1 MHIHF
6 RHVPVLPVLQETTG
20 RFFEN
25 QANYQCESG
34 YQLVGSSVFV
44 CQANR
49 QWYSQSPPY
58 CVPLSCGKPPPI
70 QHGYSKGETFDVGS
84 KVEFFCDE
92 GYELIGDVS
101 WTCQKSGKWSKKQS
115 PKCVPTKC
123 PEPPLAENQLVL
135 REVTYQVGVVEFS
148 CKEGYVLH
156 GSSVLKCLPSQQ
168 WNDSFPF
175 CKVVQCPAP
184 PYIPFGD
191 PLTSSLHFGSTVKY
205 ICVDGFLLKGES
217 SIRCQANGLWSLPL
231 PECIPVECPQ
241 PEEIQNGIVDVQ
253 GLTFLST
260 ALYTCKPGFELV
272 GNTTILCGE
281 DGQWL
286 GGRPACKPIQCPR
299 PKKILNGKY
308 SFTNC
313 HYGQTVRYSCDRGF
327 QLQGE
332 EILRCL
338 ETGEW
343 STEVP
348 SCKAIN
354 CQPPQPIE
362 NGFVEGADYSYGAMV
377 IYSCVPGFQLSGLA
391 MQTCEESG
399 WSSSTPSCLPTDCGL
414 PPHIDFGEYVQVRH
428 GERRSEQESVT
439 ESPSLLHMLL
449 ADNLKDF
456 KSSLKEDSAMQLTTF
471 LFGTIILY
479 TCYSGYELLGN
490 PVLACQE
497 DGAWNGTAPACI
509 SIECTLLSPPENGFL
524 HFTENTLGS
533 AVQYTCKP
541 GFMLVGS
548 DTRLCLPSRQWSS
561 TAPYCK
567 EITCNS
573 PTQLMNGNIRGENYT
588 YGSVVYYECDPGYQL
603 NGPTERR
610 CQENQ
615 KWGGSEPI
623 CIPVLCSPPPVLENG
638 QVTGEEYTF
647 QRHTEYSCNEG
658 FLLHGDSIRVCLA
671 NGSWSGIA
679 PVCKAVTCPVPLP
692 FPNGRTSGSDFGF
705 KKEVHYH
712 CNKGYSL
719 QGVSML
725 TCQSDGTWDSE
736 APHCEPVVCGPPED
750 ISHGFLNGSGFTYGE
765 FAQYVCFP
773 GYELRGN
780 PLRQCLSNGSWSGS
794 LPSCLP
800 CLCSTPQIQNGIVL
814 GTDFSCGKS
823 AQFQCLE
830 GFKLLGP
837 SEVTCEAAGKWSSG
851 FPRCGQISC
860 GSPPIIP
867 NTFINGSGSADE
879 NTIIYTCLTG
889 FVMSGSPE
897 LTCMETGVWKKPYP
911 SCELLSCGPPPSVP
925 NAEVLGNT
933 YTYGSKVQ
941 YR

>member
-1 MHIHF
+1 M
-6 RHVPVLPVLQETTG
+6 
-20 RFFEN
+20 
-25 QANYQCESG
+25 
-34 YQLVGSSVFV
+34 VGSSVFT

-49 QWYSQSPPY
+49 QWYSESPPY

-70 QHGYSKGETFDVGS
+70 HHGYSKGETFDMGS

-135 REVTYQVGVVEFS
+135 KELTYQVGVVHFS

-175 CKVVQCPAP
+175 CKVVQCSAP

-217 SIRCQANGLWSLPL
+217 TIRCQADGSWSLPL

-260 ALYTCKPGFELV
+260 ALYTCKPGFELL

-299 PKKILNGKY
+299 PKKIPNGKY
-308 SFTNC
+308 SVTNF

-332 EILRCL
+332 ETLKCL

-348 SCKAIN
+348 SCKPIN

-399 WSSSTPSCLPTDCGL
+399 WSSSTPTCIPS
-414 PPHIDFGEYVQVRH
+414 I
-428 GERRSEQESVT
+428 T
-439 ESPSLLHMLL
+439 ESPSLSHTLV
-449 ADNLKDF
+449 
-456 KSSLKEDSAMQLTTF
+456 LTTF

-479 TCYSGYELLGN
+479 SCYSGYELLGN
-490 PVLACQE
+490 PVLSCQE
-497 DGAWNGTAPACI
+497 DGAWNGSAPACV

-541 GFMLVGS
+541 GFTLVGS
-548 DTRLCLPSRQWSS
+548 DTRLCLPSRQWSDA
-561 TAPYCK
+561 APYCK
-567 EITCNS
+567 AIMCNS
-573 PTQLMNGNIRGENYT
+573 PTQLMNGNITGEN
-588 YGSVVYYECDPGYQL
+588 
-603 NGPTERR
+603 
-610 CQENQ
+610 
-615 KWGGSEPI
+615 
-623 CIPVLCSPPPVLENG
+623 
-638 QVTGEEYTF
+638 
-647 QRHTEYSCNEG
+647 
-658 FLLHGDSIRVCLA
+658 
-671 NGSWSGIA
+671 
-679 PVCKAVTCPVPLP
+679 
-692 FPNGRTSGSDFGF
+692 
-705 KKEVHYH
+705 
-712 CNKGYSL
+712 
-719 QGVSML
+719 
-725 TCQSDGTWDSE
+725 
-736 APHCEPVVCGPPED
+736 
-750 ISHGFLNGSGFTYGE
+750 FTYGNMSVVIQKVFLMQSYSFVRHE
-765 FAQYVCFP
+765 RKQF
-773 GYELRGN
+773 L
-780 PLRQCLSNGSWSGS
+780 L
-794 LPSCLP
+794 
-800 CLCSTPQIQNGIVL
+800 LC
-814 GTDFSCGKS
+814 KS
-823 AQFQCLE
+823 MH
-830 GFKLLGP
+830 
-837 SEVTCEAAGKWSSG
+837 
-851 FPRCGQISC
+851 
-860 GSPPIIP
+860 
-867 NTFINGSGSADE
+867 SADLFLQSE
-879 NTIIYTCLTG
+879 EFFSRRGDICLQQRHII
-889 FVMSGSPE
+889 
-897 LTCMETGVWKKPYP
+897 VW
-911 SCELLSCGPPPSVP
+911 SVTVRWHVDEF
-925 NAEVLGNT
+925 NSISHFHSSST
-933 YTYGSKVQ
+933 
-941 YR
+941 R